1 MRNIFALTFTLFFCF
16 SSIWA
21 EDGSALWL
29 RYASGAK
36 AEITSKKQSPT
47 LRIAVSELQ
56 NFWQGGIPVTLEVRN
71 NKELRALGNEGYTI
85 QTSKGGNQITIASSG
100 EQGVLY
106 GTYHLLRLQATGQL
120 PESALQSLNIS
131 ERPDYRIRILN
142 HWDNLDGTIERGY
155 AGHSL
160 WKWDELPS
168 VVSPR
173 YEAYARANASIGIN
187 ATVINNV
194 NASPKILSND
204 YLQKVKVLADV
215 FRPYGLKIYLSINFS
230 SPAALGGLS
239 TSDPLNK
246 EVINWWKQKAKEI
259 YSLIPDFGGF
269 LVKANSEGQPGP
281 CDYGR
286 THAEGANML
295 ADVLRS
301 YHGIVMWRAFVYSPT
316 DSDRAKQAYLEFEPL
331 DDKFRDNVIVQI
343 KNGPIDFQPREP
355 FSPLFG
361 AMKKTAVMP
370 EFQITQ
376 EYLGFSNHLA
386 FLAPMWKECLDSDTY
401 LQGKGSTVARV
412 TDGSLFFHP
421 LTAISGV
428 ANIGDD
434 TNWCGHPFAQ
444 ANWYA
449 FGRLAWKHSLS
460 SEQIG
465 EEWLKQTFLPVTGA
479 QTDTP
484 AGEVIQKEQIDAQLS
499 LLNSQVLQ
507 KSREAVVDY
516 MMPLGLHHIFA
527 WGHHYGPEP
536 WCDIPDARPDW
547 LPPYYH
553 RADNMGIGFDRSST
567 GSNATGQYH
576 SPLCE
581 QLDNVNTCPENLL
594 LWFHHVPWNHQMKSG
609 RTLWAELC
617 YAYDRGVNE
626 VRNFQKVWDR
636 MEPYIDSDHISYL
649 DEVLSEFQ
657 VGNVYMPNIRS
668 NNLDKSVKIGGRDVK
683 VGDLDASKLKKFTD
697 KDTIDTERYTEFF
710 IAALSEPNCNITLN
724 IGKYEIRGQD
734 YTFTFYCLS
743 QEEWDRRHLNN
754 GEQINAVSP
763 IGILEYAGRR
773 LVFTGD
779 SNESN
784 EEYYCETYPY
794 VDCDVLKVDRKSV
807 V

>member
-1 MRNIFALTFTLFFCF
+1 MRIISILTFVLFFSLF
-16 SSIWA
+16 SVYA

-29 RYASGAK
+29 RYSTGAK
-36 AEITSKKQSPT
+36 AIIMNKKQSPT
-47 LRIAVSELQ
+47 LNIAVSELR
-56 NFWQGGIPVTLEVRN
+56 NFWQGGIPITLEIQK
-71 NKELRALGNEGYTI
+71 NKELRALGNDGYIIRASKDGNHLTI
-85 QTSKGGNQITIASSG
+85 TSSG
-100 EQGVLY
+100 EQGILY

-120 PESALQSLNIS
+120 SESTLKSLNVS
-131 ERPDYRIRILN
+131 EKPDYRIRVLN

-194 NASPKILSND
+194 NASPKILSDD
-204 YLQKVKVLADV
+204 YLQKVKVLADI

-239 TSDPLNK
+239 TSDPLDK
-246 EVINWWKQKAKEI
+246 EVIAWWKKKAKDI

-295 ADVLRS
+295 ADVLKPYR
-301 YHGIVMWRAFVYSPT
+301 GIVMWRAFVYSPT

-331 DDKFRDNVIVQI
+331 DGKFRDNVIVQI

-361 AMKKTAVMP
+361 AMKKTPVMP

-376 EYLGFSNHLA
+376 EYLGFSNHLV

-401 LQGKGSTVARV
+401 VQGAGSTIARV
-412 TDGSLFFHP
+412 TDGSLFPHS
-421 LTAISGV
+421 LTAIAGV
-428 ANIGDD
+428 TNIGDD
-434 TNWCGHPFAQ
+434 INWCGHPFAQ

-465 EEWLKQTFLPVTGA
+465 EEWLRQTFLPVA
-479 QTDTP
+479 LQPYNDSVNEISP
-484 AGEVIQKEQIDAQLS
+484 KERQQLHSQLS
-499 LLNSQVLQ
+499 LLNSQLLQ
-507 KSREAVVDY
+507 ESREAVVDY

-527 WGHHYGPEP
+527 WGHHYGPET
-536 WCDIPDARPDW
+536 WCDIPGARPDW
-547 LPPYYH
+547 MPSYYH
-553 RADNMGIGFDRSST
+553 RADDGGIGFDRSSK
-567 GSNATGQYH
+567 GSNATAQYH

-581 QLDNVNTCPENLL
+581 QLDNVDTCPENQL
-594 LWFHHVPWNHQMKSG
+594 LWFHHVPWNHRMKSG

-617 YAYDRGVNE
+617 YAYDRGVQE
-626 VRNFQKVWDR
+626 TRNFQKLWAP
-636 MEPYIDSDHISYL
+636 MEKYIDP
-649 DEVLSEFQ
+649 ERF
-657 VGNVYMPNIRS
+657 
-668 NNLDKSVKIGGRDVK
+668 RDVQHRLK
-683 VGDLDASKLKKFTD
+683 IQARDAVWWKDACLLYFQQFSKQPIPYELERPVHELKDMMEYK
-697 KDTIDTERYTEFF
+697 
-710 IAALSEPNCNITLN
+710 LNITN
-724 IGKYEIRGQD
+724 FECPPYG
-734 YTFTFYCLS
+734 FT
-743 QEEWDRRHLNN
+743 
-754 GEQINAVSP
+754 
-763 IGILEYAGRR
+763 
-773 LVFTGD
+773 
-779 SNESN
+779 
-784 EEYYCETYPY
+784 
-794 VDCDVLKVDRKSV
+794 K
-807 V
+807 

>member
-1 MRNIFALTFTLFFCF
+1 MRIISILTFVLFFSLF
-16 SSIWA
+16 SVYA

-29 RYASGAK
+29 RYSTGAK
-36 AEITSKKQSPT
+36 AIIMNKKQSPT
-47 LRIAVSELQ
+47 LNIAVSELR
-56 NFWQGGIPVTLEVRN
+56 NFWQGGIPITLEIQK
-71 NKELRALGNEGYTI
+71 NKELRALGNDGYIIRASKDGNHLTI
-85 QTSKGGNQITIASSG
+85 TSSG
-100 EQGVLY
+100 EQGILY

-120 PESALQSLNIS
+120 SESTLKSLNVS
-131 ERPDYRIRILN
+131 EKPDYRIRVLN

-194 NASPKILSND
+194 NASPKILSDD
-204 YLQKVKVLADV
+204 YLQKVKVLADI

-239 TSDPLNK
+239 TSDPLDK
-246 EVINWWKQKAKEI
+246 EVIAWWKKKAKDI

-295 ADVLRS
+295 ADVLKP
-301 YHGIVMWRAFVYSPT
+301 YCGIVMWRAFVYSPT

-331 DDKFRDNVIVQI
+331 DGKFRDNVIVQI

-361 AMKKTAVMP
+361 AMKKTPVMP

-376 EYLGFSNHLA
+376 EYLGFSNHLV

-401 LQGKGSTVARV
+401 VQGAGSTIARV
-412 TDGSLFFHP
+412 TDGSLFSHS
-421 LTAISGV
+421 LTAIAGV
-428 ANIGDD
+428 TNIGDD
-434 TNWCGHPFAQ
+434 INWCGHPFAQ

-465 EEWLKQTFLPVTGA
+465 EEWLRQTFLPLALQPYNDSVN
-479 QTDTP
+479 
-484 AGEVIQKEQIDAQLS
+484 EISSKERQQLHSQLS
-499 LLNSQVLQ
+499 LLNSQLLQ
-507 KSREAVVDY
+507 ESREAVVDY

-536 WCDIPDARPDW
+536 WCDIPGARPDW
-547 LPPYYH
+547 MPSYYH
-553 RADNMGIGFDRSST
+553 RADDGGIGFDRSSK
-567 GSNATGQYH
+567 GSNATAQYH

-581 QLDNVNTCPENLL
+581 QLDNVDTCPENLL
-594 LWFHHVPWNHQMKSG
+594 LWFHHVPWNHRMKSG

-617 YAYDRGVNE
+617 YAYDRGGKKPE
-626 VRNFQKVWDR
+626 TSRSYGRLWRNTSTR
-636 MEPYIDSDHISYL
+636 NDSVTYS
-649 DEVLSEFQ
+649 
-657 VGNVYMPNIRS
+657 
-668 NNLDKSVKIGGRDVK
+668 
-683 VGDLDASKLKKFTD
+683 
-697 KDTIDTERYTEFF
+697 
-710 IAALSEPNCNITLN
+710 
-724 IGKYEIRGQD
+724 
-734 YTFTFYCLS
+734 
-743 QEEWDRRHLNN
+743 
-754 GEQINAVSP
+754 
-763 IGILEYAGRR
+763 
-773 LVFTGD
+773 TG
-779 SNESN
+779 
-784 EEYYCETYPY
+784 
-794 VDCDVLKVDRKSV
+794 
-807 V
+807 